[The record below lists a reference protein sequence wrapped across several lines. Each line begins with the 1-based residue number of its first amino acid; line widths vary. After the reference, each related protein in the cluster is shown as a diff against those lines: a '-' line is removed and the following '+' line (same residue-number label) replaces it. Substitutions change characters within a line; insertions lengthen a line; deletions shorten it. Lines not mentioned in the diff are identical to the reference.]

1 MKSMK
6 DYDLTDEDGVLLV
19 QTARKI
25 ATEYITE
32 HHRLELD
39 EKLKERFSFDAGIF
53 VTLNISSDLR
63 GCIGFPMPRKLNNAL
78 VDAAIAA
85 ATEDPRF
92 SPVAKGELD
101 KITFEIT
108 VLTPPIEIKV
118 DDPSQL
124 ASHIKVGKD
133 GLIVRQGFYS
143 GLLLPQVPVEYGW
156 TEEEFLSHTCQKAG
170 LPSNCWKDKKT
181 TVYSFEGI
189 IFKEETPK
197 GKIIREKL

>member
-1 MKSMK
+1 MK
-6 DYDLTDEDGVLLV
+6 DYDLTDEDGTLLV

-25 ATEYITE
+25 VTEYIAK
-32 HHRLELD
+32 HHKLELE
-39 EKLKERFSFDAGIF
+39 EKIKEKFSFDAGIF
-53 VTLNISSDLR
+53 VTLNISSELR
-63 GCIGFPMPRKLNNAL
+63 GCIGYPMPRRLNNAL

-92 SPVAKGELD
+92 SPVTKDELD
-101 KITFEIT
+101 KITFEVT

-118 DDPSQL
+118 DDPSKL
-124 ASHIKVGKD
+124 ASRIKVGRD

-170 LPSNCWKDKKT
+170 LPDNCWRDRKT
-181 TVYSFEGI
+181 TVSSFEGV
-189 IFKEETPK
+189 IFKENAPN

>member
-1 MKSMK
+1 MK

-39 EKLKERFSFDAGIF
+39 EKLKKRFSFDAGLF

-63 GCIGFPMPRKLNNAL
+63 GCIGFPMPRRLNSAL

-92 SPVAKGELD
+92 SPVAKDELD
-101 KITFEIT
+101 KITFEVTI
-108 VLTPPIEIKV
+108 LTPPVEIKV
-118 DDPSQL
+118 DDPSKL

-170 LPSNCWKDKKT
+170 LPGNCWKDKKT
-181 TVYSFEGI
+181 IVSSFEGI